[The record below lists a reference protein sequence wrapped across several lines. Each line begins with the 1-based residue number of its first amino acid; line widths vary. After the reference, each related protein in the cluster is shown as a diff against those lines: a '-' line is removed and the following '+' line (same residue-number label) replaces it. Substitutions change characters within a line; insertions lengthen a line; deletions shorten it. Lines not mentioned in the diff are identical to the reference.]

1 MNDTSTVGKM
11 SKTLKSLQSILKP
24 TCELLISK
32 YADICDFEAVMCI
45 LQNIDNKNPIWFY
58 SSKVNVYDE
67 ATILHWAA
75 KFGQLSVIQ
84 YVCRFEDEKNPC
96 DIWGVTPI
104 HLAAENGHLEI
115 VQYLMKYLTNDKNPK
130 SYGCTSVLDMAARG
144 GHLEVFKY
152 LQPFSNSRE
161 LRANNGLYLLLENSD
176 T

>member
-1 MNDTSTVGKM
+1 MDCYSFFESDVTNFWTTFLISDHGEVIQEKKTGNDTSTVGKM

-24 TCELLISK
+24 ICELLISK

-84 YVCRFEDEKNPC
+84 YVCRLVATNY
-96 DIWGVTPI
+96 PI
-104 HLAAENGHLEI
+104 SIL
-115 VQYLMKYLTNDKNPK
+115 
-130 SYGCTSVLDMAARG
+130 
-144 GHLEVFKY
+144 VFCNC
-152 LQPFSNSRE
+152 LF
-161 LRANNGLYLLLENSD
+161 
-176 T
+176 